1 MKEPKPAGGD
11 TPPDFLSKQQF
22 TEKPSAALRKANLDI
37 ARHNLQVKLAWFKR
51 ETFRAA
57 KEVASEGDK
66 EATRRMDQYVRSVF
80 KDDRRIMTEWE
91 ELMSRYDFTDDV
103 LE

>member
-11 TPPDFLSKQQF
+11 TPPDFVAKKQF
-22 TEKPSAALRKANLDI
+22 PEKPSAALRKANVDI
-37 ARHNLQVKLAWFKR
+37 ARHNLQAKLAWFKR
-51 ETFRAA
+51 ETFRVA
-57 KEVASEGDK
+57 KEVAAEGDK
-66 EATRRMDQYVRSVF
+66 EATRDMDKYVRSVF
-80 KDDRRIMTEWE
+80 KDDRRIMAEWE